1 MKAFLYPITMSVLKS
16 QFQIFQFGGEGWLT
30 RNRSN
35 ARPIPLQ
42 IFVRKCSAK
51 LFLVSVLFRLASM
64 IAVKP
69 VSPCFCVDLLK
80 FL

>member
-1 MKAFLYPITMSVLKS
+1 MKAFLSDYYVGKLRFADFSVL
-16 QFQIFQFGGEGWLT
+16 GEGWVT
-30 RNRSN
+30 RNSDN

-42 IFVRKCSAK
+42 VFVRRKCSAK
-51 LFLVSVLFRLASM
+51 SFSVSVLFTASM